1 MYKMVDKKKLKEQYR
16 NTKPEMGVCIV
27 KSNSSN
33 TCLVQES
40 KDLKSTM
47 NRIRFQ
53 LDLGSLSNR
62 ELQAAW
68 KRDGDSA
75 FTIEVLEI
83 LPYDED
89 ESKVDYREELEILKV
104 IWEERLADS
113 GMEFYRK

>member
-1 MYKMVDKKKLKEQYR
+1 MVDKKKLKEQYR
-16 NTKPEMGVCIV
+16 YTKPEMGVCIV
-27 KSNSSN
+27 KSNTGN
-33 TCLVQES
+33 TCLIQES
-40 KDLKSTM
+40 IDLKSTM
-47 NRIRFQ
+47 NRFRFQ

-89 ESKVDYREELEILKV
+89 ESKVDYYEELEILKV
-104 IWEERLADS
+104 IWEERLTEN

>member
-1 MYKMVDKKKLKEQYR
+1 MVDKKKLREQYR

-27 KSNSSN
+27 KSNTTN
-33 TCLVQES
+33 ACLVLES
-40 KDLKSTM
+40 VDLKSTM
-47 NRIRFQ
+47 NRLRFQ

-62 ELQAAW
+62 DLQAAW
-68 KRDGDSA
+68 KRDGAAA

-89 ESKVDYREELEILKV
+89 ESKVDYHEELEILKV